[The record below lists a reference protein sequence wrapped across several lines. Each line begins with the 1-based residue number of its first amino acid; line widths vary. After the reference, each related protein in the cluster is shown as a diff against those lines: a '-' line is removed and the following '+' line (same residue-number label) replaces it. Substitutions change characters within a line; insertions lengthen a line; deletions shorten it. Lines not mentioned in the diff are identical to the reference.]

1 MAFDY
6 KISIQEGNN
15 VEEVSIL
22 NTSITF
28 NINRRFD
35 MDNVSNSA
43 DEFFFSRNVIDTSH
57 DDLNDLFNLIKTKE
71 NATVEIQIRESG
83 VGNYLLILPQTRIK
97 YVELRFDIPG
107 NIDSQQFTVAEMLV
121 FNFSVNE

>member
-107 NIDSQQFTVAEMLV
+107 NIDS
-121 FNFSVNE
+121 